1 MVRNDSRIS
10 HQGRLRL
17 TLVAMLGFFVF
28 LAAVLWSVQ
37 MRDAS
42 EYESHLNRQSVRR
55 VRLPAPRGRIFDRYG
70 RCLADNRPG
79 YGIAIYVE
87 ELRQPGRISRTVD
100 HVGLV
105 VDRLA
110 ESLNLEREIT
120 EADIREHVVRK
131 RPLPLLA
138 WRDMGEDTLARLAE
152 SNVTFPGA
160 QERIP
165 GVDVTVESI
174 RVYPEGRLAAHV
186 IGHVGLADPDLHQE
200 DAYHYYIPAIEGRNG
215 VERVRNEA
223 LQGQPGGY
231 LVRVDASGFKHREL
245 GRRDP
250 LPGEDV
256 VLAIDARIQR
266 AAESVLEGVIG
277 AVVVLDPRNG
287 DVLAMASGP
296 TFDPNAFSMG
306 IAQQEWN
313 QLLRDENRPLVNR
326 AASGIYPPG
335 SVFKMVVAIAA
346 LENRRSSPDM
356 VFDCSG
362 VYRVGDHPFHCW
374 RKSGHGWIDLR
385 KALEQSCNVYFY
397 QLGLM
402 CGYERI
408 YRMADALSIG
418 RRTGLDLPGE
428 AAGLLPDDAWKR
440 RTLRDAWRPGDTCN
454 VSIGQ
459 GALAVTPLQMAVMTA
474 AIANGGRVYRP
485 RTTLGASLNP
495 ARIIEMQSGIG
506 MRPGEA
512 LADLRWSDETLTV
525 VRGGMLDVVH
535 APDGTGQRARVEGVR
550 MAGKTG
556 TAQYTRDGEARR
568 HAWMAAYAPFENPRI
583 AAVLVVEH
591 SPGGGGLIA
600 APRMQTLMTVALG
613 MDDVPAG
620 KTIL

>member
-1 MVRNDSRIS
+1 MVTNDSRIS

-17 TLVAMLGFFVF
+17 TLAAMLGFFFF

-55 VRLPAPRGRIFDRYG
+55 VRLPAPRGRILDRYG

-120 EADIREHVVRK
+120 EEDIREHVVRN

-138 WRDMGEDTLARLAE
+138 WRDIGEDTLARLAE
-152 SNVTFPGA
+152 SSVTFPGA

-186 IGHVGLADPDLHQE
+186 LGHVGRADPDLHAE
-200 DAYHYYIPAIEGRNG
+200 DVYHYYIPAVEGRDG

-231 LVRVDASGFKHREL
+231 LVRVDASGFKHMEM

-256 VLAIDARIQR
+256 ALALDARIQR
-266 AAESVLEGVIG
+266 AAESVLEGVTG

-287 DVLAMASGP
+287 DVLAMASRP

-306 IAQQEWN
+306 IARQDWN
-313 QLLRDENRPLVNR
+313 LLIKDKSRPLVNR

-335 SVFKMVVAIAA
+335 SIFKMVVAIAA

-362 VYRVGDHPFHCW
+362 VYHVGDHPFLCW
-374 RKSGHGWIDLR
+374 RKSGHGWINLR

-408 YRMADALSIG
+408 YRMADAMGIG

-428 AAGLLPDDAWKR
+428 SVGLLPNDAWKR
-440 RTLRDAWRPGDTCN
+440 RIVRDAWRPGDTCN

-485 RTTLGASLNP
+485 RSVLGSDLDP
-495 ARIIEMQSGIG
+495 AHIIETQGG
-506 MRPGEA
+506 LGVRPGEA
-512 LADLRWSDETLTV
+512 LADLRWSAETLTAV
-525 VRGGMLDVVH
+525 QGGMLDVIH
-535 APDGTGQRARVEGVR
+535 APNGTGQRARVEGVR

-556 TAQYTRDGEARR
+556 TAQYKRDGDDLR

-583 AAVLVVEH
+583 AAVLVVEN

-600 APRMQTLMTVALG
+600 APRMRTLMAVALG
-613 MDDVPAG
+613 MEDDQAG
-620 KTIL
+620 KTVL